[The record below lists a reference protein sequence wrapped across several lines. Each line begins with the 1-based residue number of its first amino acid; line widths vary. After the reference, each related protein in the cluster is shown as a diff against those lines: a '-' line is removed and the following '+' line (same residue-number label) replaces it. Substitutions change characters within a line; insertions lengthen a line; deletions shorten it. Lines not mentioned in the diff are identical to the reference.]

1 MSAFGKRMRQM
12 LAAHRLQQ
20 MVEAKR
26 QSFET
31 QRFIRNRAAQIQ
43 RRSKNEAGNL
53 CTTAD
58 LISRRGV

>member
-1 MSAFGKRMRQM
+1 MIKQF
-12 LAAHRLQQ
+12 LAARRLQKL
-20 MVEAKR
+20 VEAKR

-43 RRSKNEAGNL
+43 RRSKNEAGNT
-53 CTTAD
+53 CMRAD